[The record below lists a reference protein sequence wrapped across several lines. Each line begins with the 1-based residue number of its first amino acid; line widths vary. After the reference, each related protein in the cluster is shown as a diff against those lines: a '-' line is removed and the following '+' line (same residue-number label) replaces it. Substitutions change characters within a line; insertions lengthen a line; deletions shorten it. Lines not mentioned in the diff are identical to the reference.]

1 MNSNLTPLQGPSHL
15 LNHRT
20 WARWLAL
27 LSERPPAQAVGFSY
41 DLVGG
46 QGRAR
51 KLYCGYEIGSEP
63 PDAAAAGGYAVVI
76 GGTLYNRGDLEKE
89 LDDSS
94 SSLSE
99 KSLAEVVLAG
109 YLRWGEDLLPRLRG
123 PFALIIWD
131 ADRDRLMGVRDPLG
145 SHPLFF
151 AEAPGQIFVS
161 PAINVLTRQPSV
173 APDLNRVAMADLL
186 MQRTLGPHDTFFEAV
201 RRIPAARAMCFERN
215 SIRWHRYW
223 DPAPDGQVNWN
234 GPAELE
240 KFDELFD
247 QAVSRCMSFG
257 PTGIFLSGGLDS
269 VSVAAA
275 AVDLSG
281 KQKRPAPLALSL
293 VFPHPDTNEE
303 VIQRSVAQQLGLPQV
318 VKPFFEATGENGL
331 LRPGLAM
338 NRDLPAPLLNPWMPA
353 YMALASEGVKR
364 GCHVILSGSGGDE
377 WLGLG
382 PFIAADLLR
391 GFDLRGIYRLWRE
404 TRLSYRVSGF
414 AMLHSLL
421 WKCGAKP
428 LLFPPTYKFIKQM
441 APWAI
446 QLGHRLSPKPPPW
459 IPPKWVAPDP
469 TLRRQLER
477 RAEQTNGD
485 HKPASSSFYIHEG
498 KKALDHPMLSWEQ
511 EEMFDVYRRAGVRV
525 LQPFWD
531 ADLVDLLFR
540 MPPFEL
546 NRGGRTKGL
555 VRDSLARRF
564 PTLGFERQRKV
575 LAVEFYRSMIV
586 QDAARIWREL
596 GGAKALKEMGIIDE
610 QGLDRILKPNLY
622 RPPNAKAAHEVLT
635 VLNLE
640 SWTRTQLA

>member
-1 MNSNLTPLQGPSHL
+1 MSSNPAPLQAPAHVP
-15 LNHRT
+15 NHRP
-20 WARWLAL
+20 WARWLAVL
-27 LSERPPAQAVGFSY
+27 NDRPPAHASGFDY
-41 DLVGG
+41 HLVGG

-63 PDAAAAGGYAVVI
+63 PETAAAGGYAVVI

-89 LDDSS
+89 LENSS
-94 SSLSE
+94 GFCE

-109 YLRWGEDLLPRLRG
+109 YLRWGKDLLTRLRG
-123 PFALIIWD
+123 PFALVIWD
-131 ADRDRLMGVRDPLG
+131 SDRDVLLSVRDPLG

-151 AEAPGQIFVS
+151 VEAPNQVFVS
-161 PAINVLTRQPSV
+161 PAIDVLTRQPNVSR
-173 APDLNRVAMADLL
+173 DLNRVAMADFV

-201 RRIPAARAMCFERN
+201 RRIPAARAMCFEN
-215 SIRWHRYW
+215 NTVRWHRYW
-223 DPAPDGQVNWN
+223 DPAPDGRVNWG
-234 GPAELE
+234 GPAEVE

-247 QAVSRCMSFG
+247 QAVSRCMSIG

-275 AVDLSG
+275 AVDLCG
-281 KQKRPAPLALSL
+281 KQKRPPPLALSL
-293 VFPHPDTNEE
+293 LFPDPESNEE
-303 VIQRSVAQQLGLPQV
+303 QVQRNVAQQLGLPQV

-338 NRDLPAPLLNPWMPA
+338 NQFLPAPLLSPWMPA
-353 YMALASEGVKR
+353 YMGLASEGAQR
-364 GCHVILSGSGGDE
+364 GCKVILSGGGGDE

-391 GFDLRGIYRLWRE
+391 VFDFRGIYRLWRE
-404 TRLSYRVSGF
+404 TRLSYRTSSF
-414 AMLHSLL
+414 AMLRHLL
-421 WKCGAKP
+421 WKFGAKP
-428 LLFPPTYKFIKQM
+428 LLFPPTHKFVKQM

-459 IPPKWVAPDP
+459 VPPKWVAPDP
-469 TLRRQLER
+469 ALRRQLKQ
-477 RAEQTNGD
+477 RAEEANGN
-485 HKPASSSFYIHEG
+485 HKPASSSFYIHAG

-511 EEMFDVYRRAGVRV
+511 EEMFEVYRSAGVRV

-540 MPPFEL
+540 IPPFQL
-546 NRGGRTKGL
+546 NRGGRSKGL

-575 LAVEFYRSMIV
+575 LGIGFYRLMV
-586 QDAARIWREL
+586 EQDAAPIWREL
-596 GGAKALKEMGIIDE
+596 GGAKALKKMGIIDE
-610 QGLDRILKPNLY
+610 HGLDRILKPNLY
-622 RPPNAKAAHEVLT
+622 RPPDAKAAHEVLT

-640 SWTRTQLA
+640 SWTRIQLA